1 MLIEVI
7 NFKKGKC
14 FEELFLQLIDNK
26 ILKKVTSATLLKK
39 REEEFNISCTN
50 NARLLHD

>member
-7 NFKKGKC
+7 NFKKGKR

-26 ILKKVTSATLLKK
+26 IFNEVTFATLLKK
-39 REEEFNISCTN
+39 VAEVNYQIERRE
-50 NARLLHD
+50 

>member
-1 MLIEVI
+1 MLTKLI

-26 ILKKVTSATLLKK
+26 ILNEVIFATLLKK
-39 REEEFNISCTN
+39 MAKVTY
-50 NARLLHD
+50 

>member
-1 MLIEVI
+1 MMLTKVI

-26 ILKKVTSATLLKK
+26 ILNEVIFATLLKK
-39 REEEFNISCTN
+39 AVKVITE
-50 NARLLHD
+50 